1 MLPVIAPHAAPR
13 RRRSAAARRPC
24 VLWRP
29 SADPIPAWQ
38 PSRRCTAAAAHA
50 ACPPAAGTGWRKQR
64 ILREPGR
71 GAGGVL
77 EKMASAR
84 AYMRGLAQEGIAAAL
99 QQAAALS
106 AENLPA
112 QSPRLRGT
120 RCGSGAGPQSP
131 VPAPP
136 RPAHLQRPAARAA
149 LVPAPAQAYK
159 PAAWR
164 RAAAYW
170 SAFTTRRDTNSAP
183 KLRDCLDA
191 DVGFIAPPLRAA
203 PGLCAARLPHPLV
216 GVAVPYSP
224 AAARSAAALSV
235 LSQVNSG
242 SSRPKWPYAAVF
254 A

>member
-1 MLPVIAPHAAPR
+1 MATVQALQHR
-13 RRRSAAARRPC
+13 RRARQQQEQVGVNSAFLGSLDA
-24 VLWRP
+24 
-29 SADPIPAWQ
+29 
-38 PSRRCTAAAAHA
+38 
-50 ACPPAAGTGWRKQR
+50 
-64 ILREPGR
+64 

-84 AYMRGLAQEGIAAAL
+84 AYMRGLAQQGIAAAL

-112 QSPRLRGT
+112 QPPRVRAT
-120 RCGSGAGPQSP
+120 RCGSGAGPKSP

-136 RPAHLQRPAARAA
+136 RPAHHQRPAAHAA
-149 LVPAPAQAYK
+149 LIPAPAQAYK

-170 SAFTTRRDTNSAP
+170 SAFATRRDTNSAP

-191 DVGFIAPPLRAA
+191 DVGFKAPPLYAA
-203 PGLCAARLPHPLV
+203 PGLCAAARVPHPLAR
-216 GVAVPYSP
+216 VAVPYSP

-242 SSRPKWPYAAVF
+242 SSRPKWP
-254 A
+254 

>member
-1 MLPVIAPHAAPR
+1 MLPVIAAHAAPR
-13 RRRSAAARRPC
+13 RRRSARTIREESGPGLSARKCTPATRRNC
-24 VLWRP
+24 SSVLTLVLARCAKACRAGR
-29 SADPIPAWQ
+29 SLDAW
-38 PSRRCTAAAAHA
+38 SR
-50 ACPPAAGTGWRKQR
+50 
-64 ILREPGR
+64 
-71 GAGGVL
+71 GVL

-84 AYMRGLAQEGIAAAL
+84 AYMRGLAQQGIAAAL

-112 QSPRLRGT
+112 QPPRVRAM
-120 RCGSGAGPQSP
+120 RCGSGAGPKSP

-136 RPAHLQRPAARAA
+136 WPAHLQRPAARAA
-149 LVPAPAQAYK
+149 LIPAPAQAYK

-170 SAFTTRRDTNSAP
+170 SAFATRRDTNSAP

-191 DVGFIAPPLRAA
+191 DVGFIAPPLHAA

-242 SSRPKWPYAAVF
+242 SSRPKWP
-254 A
+254 